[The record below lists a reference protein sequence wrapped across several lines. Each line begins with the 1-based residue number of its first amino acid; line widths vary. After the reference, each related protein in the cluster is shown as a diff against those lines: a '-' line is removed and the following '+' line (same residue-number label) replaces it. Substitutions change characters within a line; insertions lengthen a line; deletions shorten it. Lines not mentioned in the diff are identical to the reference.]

1 MLCKLNGSDESHK
14 KNKMS
19 ATQAMQWLEVDMRPI
34 IVCVFCISAS
44 LLTVSRTLLVVNAGA
59 NKFLEYINGS
69 MGSKTTGMVSN
80 NREEVWLYKY
90 SWPDKNKVKK
100 K

>member
-1 MLCKLNGSDESHK
+1 
-14 KNKMS
+14 
-19 ATQAMQWLEVDMRPI
+19 MRPI

-59 NKFLEYINGS
+59 NTFLEYINGS

-90 SWPDKNKVKK
+90 SWPDKSKVKK
-100 K
+100 NK